1 MKLCNCIRNCN
12 CGSLGDPGRRRF
24 LAGAAAGLPAAA
36 VFPTAPAKAALD
48 PDRRKF
54 MEEATRLAT
63 ESVQNGWGGPFGCVI
78 VKDGEI
84 IGRG

>member
-1 MKLCNCIRNCN
+1 MKPCNGIQHCN

-24 LAGAAAGLPAAA
+24 LAGAAAGLAAAA

-63 ESVQNGWGGPFGCVI
+63 ESVQRAGAVLSGASS
-78 VKDGEI
+78 
-84 IGRG
+84 